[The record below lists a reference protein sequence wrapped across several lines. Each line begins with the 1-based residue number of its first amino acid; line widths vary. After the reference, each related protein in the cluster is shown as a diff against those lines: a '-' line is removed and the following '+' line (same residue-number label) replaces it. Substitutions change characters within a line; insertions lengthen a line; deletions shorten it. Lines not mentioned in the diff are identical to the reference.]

1 MSDVRIQVQDL
12 WKRFHRGEVHDSL
25 RDMIPSLGRRL
36 LGRGTRRNELGEGDF
51 WALREINFEV
61 KAGEALGVIG
71 PNGAGK
77 STLLKVL
84 NRILRPN
91 RGGMRV
97 EGRVGALIEVAAGF
111 HPDLTGR
118 ENIFL
123 QGSILG
129 MRREEIARKF
139 DEIVAFS
146 GIDKFIDTPV
156 KRYSSGMNARLGF
169 SIATSLEQDVL
180 LIDEVLSV
188 GDWRF
193 QQQCTQR
200 MEELVTGGA
209 AVIFIS
215 HNHRAIGSLCDKTL
229 LVNGGKMAAY
239 GPSSDIIRE
248 YLTSSGSSMAG
259 ADAPV
264 RISRANMEQSG
275 KDKWDFKPGDEA
287 RVNVE
292 ITSNTEHPSL
302 GITLFLRNESGYRI
316 FNTSSIRLGHKFG
329 LKAGES
335 HTCSFALQMHL
346 PRGEYLLGASLHD
359 GNTDKQLDS
368 VFPIATVHMHDDA
381 VTAGSCH
388 LYPRLIT
395 DE

>member
-1 MSDVRIQVQDL
+1 MSDVRIKVENL
-12 WKRFHRGEVHDSL
+12 WKKFHRGEIHDSL
-25 RDMIPSLGRRL
+25 RDMIPSLAKRL
-36 LGRGTRRNELGEGDF
+36 LGKSPSRKELGEGDF
-51 WALREINFEV
+51 WALREMEFEV

-91 RGGMRV
+91 RGHMKV
-97 EGRVGALIEVAAGF
+97 EGRVGALIEVSAGF

-123 QGSILG
+123 QGAILG
-129 MRREEIARKF
+129 MRREEIANKF

-146 GIDKFIDTPV
+146 GIEAFIDTPV

-193 QQQCTQR
+193 QQRCNER
-200 MEELVTGGA
+200 MEELVKGGA

-215 HNHRAIGSLCDKTL
+215 HNHRAIGSLCDKTML
-229 LVNGGKMAAY
+229 IRSGQKAAY
-239 GPSSDIIRE
+239 GPSGDVIRE
-248 YLTSSGSSMAG
+248 YLQGSTESNAG

-264 RISRANMEQSG
+264 HLSRVTLSQDGTE
-275 KDKWDFKPGDEA
+275 KWDFSPGDEA
-287 RVNVE
+287 RVDIEVKAS
-292 ITSNTEHPSL
+292 TQQKGL
-302 GITLFLRNESGYRI
+302 VAVLFVRNQAGHAI
-316 FNTSSIRLGHKFG
+316 FNTSTNG
-329 LKAGES
+329 LTDTVDLEPGES
-335 HTCSFALQMHL
+335 HVFSFGLEMHL
-346 PRGEYLLGASLHD
+346 ARGEYHLGAALHEKATEQRID
-359 GNTDKQLDS
+359 TI
-368 VFPIATVHMHDDA
+368 FPAATVHIHSNAD
-381 VTAGSCH
+381 VGGTCQ
-388 LYPRLIT
+388 LYPKLLT
-395 DE
+395 D